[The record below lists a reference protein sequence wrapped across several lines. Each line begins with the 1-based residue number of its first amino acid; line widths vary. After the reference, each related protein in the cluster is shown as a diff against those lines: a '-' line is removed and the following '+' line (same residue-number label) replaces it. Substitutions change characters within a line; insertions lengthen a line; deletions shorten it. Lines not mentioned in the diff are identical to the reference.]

1 MHINNKNFKEQH
13 EWELDNNRILK
24 LYGSKHEET
33 DKENF
38 HQLPIKENYQFY
50 GDLYTL
56 VLHKNV
62 IIDLDIENF
71 EFVIVGNSH
80 AQMYIPSLEPYFKKF
95 SKKALLLPMTG
106 CLPTMDVNI
115 SKECMNKSKEYFNK

>member
-1 MHINNKNFKEQH
+1 MVKIIKLNINGEVDEVSVSCKKNEKFNLNNLKRELHINNKHFKEQH

-33 DKENF
+33 DEENF
-38 HQLPIKENYQFY
+38 HQLPIKDNYQFY

-62 IIDLDIENF
+62 ILDLDIENF
-71 EFVIVGNSH
+71 ENIYNALYFESDDEEESENSD
-80 AQMYIPSLEPYFKKF
+80 Q
-95 SKKALLLPMTG
+95 
-106 CLPTMDVNI
+106 
-115 SKECMNKSKEYFNK
+115 